1 VNPARLPSWNIMIL
15 AGVMLWSFMLPG
27 MKQFLVFKGTP
38 GNGTGQAVKAE
49 RHDREAPLAE
59 QEEGEDEVPSLAG
72 ATPDE
77 EPDGDELL
85 VYAPEL
91 IPLMVGRERVH
102 HAPRL
107 ISADVTEQL
116 RRPPRQP
123 VA

>member
-1 VNPARLPSWNIMIL
+1 MIV
-15 AGVMLWSFMLPG
+15 AGLMLWSFMLPG
-27 MKQFLVFKGTP
+27 MKQFPVSKGTP
-38 GNGTGQAVKAE
+38 GHGTEQVGKAE
-49 RHDREAPLAE
+49 RHDREAPPAE

-77 EPDGDELL
+77 EPGGDELL
-85 VYAPEL
+85 VYEPEL
-91 IPLMVGRERVH
+91 IPLMVVRERVH